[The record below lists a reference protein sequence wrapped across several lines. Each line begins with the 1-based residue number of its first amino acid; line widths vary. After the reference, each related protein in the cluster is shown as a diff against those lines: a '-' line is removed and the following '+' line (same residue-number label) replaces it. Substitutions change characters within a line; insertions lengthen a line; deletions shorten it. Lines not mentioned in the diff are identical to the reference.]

1 MFDSL
6 SVIPFRLTVTDYL
19 SQSASMSV
27 LVSKS
32 SDPLP
37 MLFIQGNS
45 GTQSL
50 YRANVQRLVGY
61 TQLSPCAQSAGG
73 SWAPRWRAGSARWG
87 CTRTT

>member
-37 MLFIQGNS
+37 MLFIQVI
-45 GTQSL
+45 
-50 YRANVQRLVGY
+50 RA
-61 TQLSPCAQSAGG
+61 CATSYH
-73 SWAPRWRAGSARWG
+73 
-87 CTRTT
+87 